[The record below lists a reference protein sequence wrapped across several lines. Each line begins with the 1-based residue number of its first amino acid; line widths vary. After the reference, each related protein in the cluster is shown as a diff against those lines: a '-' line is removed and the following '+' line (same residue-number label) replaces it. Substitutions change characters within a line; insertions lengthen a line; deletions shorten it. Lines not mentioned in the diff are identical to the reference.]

1 MLHYKIYFFKTFYAK
16 KQNSNRSKVAQFF
29 VFLEKTDLKTKKV
42 IFY

>member
-29 VFLEKTDLKTKKV
+29 VFLEKRHLITRKIML
-42 IFY
+42 